1 MTETAKRPVGRP
13 KKTANA
19 EVKPAAKPTR
29 SAASKK
35 PSVIRKKQEEHRHA
49 EFELIGKN
57 GIVTMLPQKGIT
69 VYDKEQD
76 TIREIR
82 YCPNEPSIWSDEQG
96 DKAKREA
103 VIFRDG
109 RLFVP
114 KEKPN
119 LRRFLE
125 IHPMNVANGGKL
137 FKLIDKKHD
146 AEKQLKKE
154 FLLNDAISMVRD
166 KPIEDLLPVALYFG
180 FNVDAPTSEIRYNL
194 LNTAKKKPQDFI
206 EAFDNPQ
213 VQARSTVKQASDYQ
227 FIKLKPD
234 GAYWFDSN
242 QLIVSVPAGQDPID
256 VLTRFCLTEKGSAV
270 LSNLEDKL
278 SKLA

>member
-1 MTETAKRPVGRP
+1 MTETQKRPVGRP
-13 KKTANA
+13 RKTEAPA
-19 EVKPAAKPTR
+19 AKAPATKPAA
-29 SAASKK
+29 KK
-35 PSVIRKKQEEHRHA
+35 PSVIRKKQEDNRHV

-57 GIVTMLPQKGIT
+57 GIVTMLPQKGLT
-69 VYDKEQD
+69 VYDQEND

-96 DKAKREA
+96 DKAKRQA

-114 KEKPN
+114 KTQPN
-119 LRRFLE
+119 LRKFLE
-125 IHPMNVANGGKL
+125 IHPMNTANGGNL
-137 FKLIDKKHD
+137 FRIIDKKQD
-146 AEKQLKKE
+146 AEKELKKE
-154 FLLNDAISMVRD
+154 FLLNDAVSMVRD
-166 KPIEDLLPVALYFG
+166 KPIEELLPVAIYFG
-180 FNVDAPTSEIRYNL
+180 FNVDAPTSEIRFNL

-206 EAFDNPQ
+206 QAFDNPQ

-227 FIKLKPD
+227 FIKLKAD

-242 QLIVSVPAGQDPID
+242 QLIVSVPTGQDPVD
-256 VLTRFCLTEKGSAV
+256 VMTRFCLTEKGSAV
-270 LSNLEDKL
+270 LSNLEEKL